1 MPRRIRPPRPRA
13 LPRLRAVAPAGRVV
27 PSASDAL
34 LDGERFDVYA
44 AALEFHL
51 LAVAVEGQRSGP
63 PSLRDQLERAS
74 ASVVLNAAEG
84 AGRVT
89 HEEKAKHY
97 ALARDSAAECAALV
111 DTLGRRGLMAPETA
125 ARARSLAA
133 RILRMVTRLGHRFG
147 LRGDAAWSRYGDAKT
162 SRRGKGH

>member
-1 MPRRIRPPRPRA
+1 MPRRTRPPRPRA
-13 LPRLRAVAPAGRVV
+13 LPRLRAVAPAARVV

-51 LAVAVEGQRSGP
+51 LAVAVEGQRGP

-111 DTLGRRGLMAPETA
+111 DTLGRRGLIAPETA
-125 ARARSLAA
+125 ARGRSLIA
-133 RILRMVTRLGHRFG
+133 RLG
-147 LRGDAAWSRYGDAKT
+147 LI
-162 SRRGKGH
+162 RR

>member
-1 MPRRIRPPRPRA
+1 MPRRMRPPRPRV
-13 LPRLRAVAPAGRVV
+13 LPRLRAVAPAARVV
-27 PSASDAL
+27 PSASDDL

-51 LAVAVEGQRSGP
+51 LAVAVESRPGP

-97 ALARDSAAECAALV
+97 ALARDSAADCAALV
-111 DTLGRRGLMAPETA
+111 DALGGRALMAPETA
-125 ARARSLAA
+125 SRARSLIA

-147 LRGDAAWSRYGDAKT
+147 VRGAAAWSRYGDVKT
-162 SRRGKGH
+162 TRRGKGH

>member
-51 LAVAVEGQRSGP
+51 LAVAVEAQRGP

-97 ALARDSAAECAALV
+97 ALARDSVSECAALV
-111 DTLGRRGLMAPETA
+111 DALGRRGLIAPETA

-147 LRGDAAWSRYGDAKT
+147 IRGTPAWSRYGEVKA

>member
-1 MPRRIRPPRPRA
+1 V
-13 LPRLRAVAPAGRVV
+13 L

-51 LAVAVEGQRSGP
+51 LAVAVEAQRGP

-84 AGRVT
+84 AGRVS

-97 ALARDSAAECAALV
+97 ALARDSAAECAALIEE
-111 DTLGRRGLMAPETA
+111 LGRRGLIAAETA
-125 ARARSLAA
+125 SRARSLAA

-147 LRGDAAWSRYGDAKT
+147 LRGDPAWSRYGDTKT
-162 SRRGKGH
+162 TRRGKGH

>member
-1 MPRRIRPPRPRA
+1 MPRRMRPPRPRV
-13 LPRLRAVAPAGRVV
+13 LPRLRAVAPAARVV

-51 LAVAVEGQRSGP
+51 LAVAVESRRGP

-84 AGRVT
+84 AGRVS

-97 ALARDSAAECAALV
+97 TLARDSAAECADLV
-111 DTLGRRGLMAPETA
+111 DALGRRGLIAPETA
-125 ARARSLAA
+125 SCARSLIA

-147 LRGDAAWSRYGDAKT
+147 LRGAPAWSRYGEVKT
-162 SRRGKGH
+162 TRRSKGH

>member
-51 LAVAVEGQRSGP
+51 LAVAVEAQRDP
-63 PSLRDQLERAS
+63 PFLRDQLERAS

-97 ALARDSAAECAALV
+97 ALARDSVAECAALV
-111 DTLGRRGLMAPETA
+111 DALGRRGLIAPETA

-133 RILRMVTRLGHRFG
+133 RILRMVTRLRHRFG
-147 LRGDAAWSRYGDAKT
+147 LRGDAAWSRYGEVKA